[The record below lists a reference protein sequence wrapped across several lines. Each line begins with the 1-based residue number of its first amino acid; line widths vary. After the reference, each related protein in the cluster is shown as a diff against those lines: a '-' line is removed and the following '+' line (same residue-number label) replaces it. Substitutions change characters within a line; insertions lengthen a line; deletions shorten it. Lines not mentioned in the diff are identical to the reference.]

1 MLKQKEL
8 IANVKNLTESDE
20 RITACMMYG
29 SFTKGEGDQYSDIE
43 FYIFLK
49 DSITS
54 NFDSS
59 NWLFDVAPYLM
70 LYKNEYGTEVVIFDN
85 LIRGEF
91 HFLSEKDMNII
102 PSFKDSGY
110 IPDTKAMLIYD
121 ETGQL
126 ENYLSEIS
134 GARPNRLTEENA
146 NFLLCNFSNLWL
158 MGINVLKRGEYA
170 RSLELLSQLQKN
182 TLQLIRM
189 AEKNADNWLNMS
201 KNLEKEI
208 SLENYKKFAKTTARL
223 DKVELFEAYKN
234 SLLLVMDLQSH
245 LIEQYNLKVTH
256 DILERLWNGN
266 SFFDKFYKVQNFFPY
281 AIPIVL

>member
-256 DILERLWNGN
+256 DILERLLNYIN
-266 SFFDKFYKVQNFFPY
+266 EKEVNE
-281 AIPIVL
+281 IVSEINN